1 MGHLIDGIWNSGPIL
16 KKEGDGSFER
26 VASSFRDH
34 DVEKVAGRYHLVVA
48 LACPWAHRTLIARA
62 LLKLEDVI
70 SVGVV
75 SPLMLEN
82 GWEFGAP
89 GDDKDPA
96 TGVKKL
102 HELYTKAVPDF
113 TGKVTVPVL
122 WDSQRQRIVNNESS
136 EVLRIIDRVWG
147 DERFYPQA
155 LRAEIDEVNE
165 RVYGSLNNGV
175 YRCGFA
181 LTQAAYDEA
190 ITPLFATMAWLDE
203 RLRTRRFLVADTLTE
218 ADIRLFTTLVRF
230 DAVYVTHFKCNLH
243 RLVDYPSL
251 FAFARRM
258 YQQPG
263 VAATVDF
270 DQIKQHYFRSHP
282 QLNPA
287 GIIPA
292 GFDVDFAAA
301 VDL

>member
-1 MGHLIDGIWNSGPIL
+1 
-16 KKEGDGSFER
+16 
-26 VASSFRDH
+26 
-34 DVEKVAGRYHLVVA
+34 
-48 LACPWAHRTLIARA
+48 
-62 LLKLEDVI
+62 
-70 SVGVV
+70 
-75 SPLMLEN
+75 
-82 GWEFGAP
+82 
-89 GDDKDPA
+89 
-96 TGVKKL
+96 
-102 HELYTKAVPDF
+102 
-113 TGKVTVPVL
+113 
-122 WDSQRQRIVNNESS
+122 
-136 EVLRIIDRVWG
+136 
-147 DERFYPQA
+147 
-155 LRAEIDEVNE
+155 
-165 RVYGSLNNGV
+165 
-175 YRCGFA
+175 
-181 LTQAAYDEA
+181 
-190 ITPLFATMAWLDE
+190 MAWLDE